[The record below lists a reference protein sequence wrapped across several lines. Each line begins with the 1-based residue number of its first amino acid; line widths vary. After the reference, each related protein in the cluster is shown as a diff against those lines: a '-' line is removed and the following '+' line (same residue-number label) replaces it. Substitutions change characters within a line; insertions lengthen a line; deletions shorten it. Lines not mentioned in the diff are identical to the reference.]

1 MALFGRRAVKI
12 DSESS
17 QSPMSTGTL
26 NTAAQGV
33 WEPVARRAVMIGIC
47 AHPCRLR
54 GVRRTRLG

>member
-33 WEPVARRAVMIGIC
+33 WEPVARRAGIC